1 MPRKL
6 SAEQISRFHEQGYL
20 APITVLTQGQM
31 AEYRRRLEA
40 FEAKHPDDRAK
51 IRLKANLLCPWI
63 DELVCDSGVLDVLE
77 DLIGPN
83 ILSWSP
89 GFKIKNPDGRTYAG
103 WHQDSTYI
111 GVAPRYTLCTLA
123 FTAHTV
129 QSGCVWVVPGSHR
142 GGQLP
147 HDEESL
153 GDCILSRNY
162 FTTAEVDESR
172 AVPVELEPG
181 EMSVHQ
187 GALLHGSRPNHSS
200 ERRIS
205 LIMDYVPTDARQTGG
220 EPESAMLVRGVDAYE
235 NFGIDPHPAEEMCAD
250 ARAAWQKA
258 VGAQLSRI
266 YEGSPTAPMVER

>member
-1 MPRKL
+1 MPRIL

-20 APITVLTQGQM
+20 APIPVLTRQRAAYYVGC
-31 AEYRRRLEA
+31 LEA
-40 FEAKHPDDRAK
+40 FEARYPHDRAK
-51 IRLKANLLCPWI
+51 IGLKANLLCPWI
-63 DELVCDSGVLDVLE
+63 DELVCHCGVLDVLE

-89 GFKIKNPDGRTYAG
+89 GFKIKNPDGRSYAG

-123 FTAHTV
+123 FNAHTV
-129 QSGCVWVVPGSHR
+129 DSGCVWVMPGSHR
-142 GGQLP
+142 EGQLP
-147 HDEESL
+147 HDEEAL

-162 FTTAEVDESR
+162 FTTAPVDESG
-172 AVPVELEPG
+172 AVAVELEPG

-187 GALLHGSRPNHSS
+187 GTLLHGSRPNHSA

-220 EPESAMLVRGVDAYE
+220 EPESAMLVRGIDTYQS
-235 NFGIDPHPAEEMCAD
+235 FGVDPHPAEEMSPD
-250 ARAAWQKA
+250 ARAAWEKA
-258 VGAQLSRI
+258 IGAQLSRI
-266 YEGSPTAPMVER
+266 YEGSSTAAIVER